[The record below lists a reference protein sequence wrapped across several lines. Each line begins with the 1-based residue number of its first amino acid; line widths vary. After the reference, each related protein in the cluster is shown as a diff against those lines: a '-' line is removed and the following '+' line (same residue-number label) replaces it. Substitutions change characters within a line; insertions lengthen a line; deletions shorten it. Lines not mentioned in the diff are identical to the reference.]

1 MGEGVILQMSES
13 DQVTDNN
20 SEISGVAERYARAM
34 FDLALEENALDAT
47 ETDLGRI
54 EAIMD
59 ESEDFMRL
67 VRSPVFTADEQLVA
81 VTALLEKAGISGIV
95 GNFVRVIAT
104 NRRLFSLPGIIKAFR
119 NIVTAHKGEEVA
131 EVTSAQPLGDAD
143 LTALKASLKEA
154 LGKDIAIDAKVD
166 ADILGGLVVKVGSQM
181 VDSSVRTKLN
191 SLKIAL
197 KEVG

>member
-1 MGEGVILQMSES
+1 MSES
-13 DQVTDNN
+13 DQVTDKN
-20 SEISGVAERYARAM
+20 SEISGVAERYARAL
-34 FDLALEENALDAT
+34 FDLALEEKALDAV
-47 ETDLGRI
+47 EKDLGSI

-67 VRSPVFTADEQLVA
+67 VRSPVFTADEQLAA
-81 VTALLEKAGISGIV
+81 VSALLEKAGLSGIV
-95 GNFVRVIAT
+95 GNFVRVIAN
-104 NRRLFSLPGIIKAFR
+104 NRRLFSLPGIIQAFR
-119 NIVTAHKGEEVA
+119 NIVTTHRGEQVA
-131 EVTSAQPLGDAD
+131 EVTSAQPLTDAN
-143 LTALKASLKEA
+143 LKALKKSLKDA
-154 LGKDIAIDAKVD
+154 LGKDVAIDAKVD

>member
-1 MGEGVILQMSES
+1 MSES

-20 SEISGVAERYARAM
+20 SEVSGVAERYARAL

-54 EAIMD
+54 EAMLN
-59 ESEDFMRL
+59 ESEDFLRL
-67 VRSPVFTADEQLVA
+67 VKSPVFTSDEQLVA
-81 VTALLEKAGISGIV
+81 ISAILDKAGIAGIV
-95 GNFVRVIAT
+95 GNFVRVVAS
-104 NRRLFSLPGIIKAFR
+104 NRRLFTLPGMIHAFR
-119 NIVTAHKGEEVA
+119 KILTVHRGEQVA
-131 EVTSAQPLGDAD
+131 EVTSAHALDEDD
-143 LTALKASLKEA
+143 LAALKASLKEA
-154 LGKDIAIDAKVD
+154 LGKDIAIEAKVD
-166 ADILGGLVVKVGSQM
+166 PELLGGLVVKVGSQM

>member
-1 MGEGVILQMSES
+1 MSES

-20 SEISGVAERYARAM
+20 SEISGVAERYARAL
-34 FDLALEENALDAT
+34 FDLSLEEKALDTT

-54 EAIMD
+54 EAIMN
-59 ESEDFMRL
+59 ESEDFVRL
-67 VRSPVFTADEQLVA
+67 IKSPVFTSDEQLAA
-81 VTALLEKAGISGIV
+81 VSALLDKAQIDGIV
-95 GNFVRVIAT
+95 GNFVRVVT
-104 NRRLFSLPGIIKAFR
+104 SNRRLFSLPGIIKAFR
-119 NIVTAHKGEEVA
+119 KILTTHRGEQVA
-131 EVTSAQPLGDAD
+131 EVTSAQPLAD
-143 LTALKASLKEA
+143 DELEALKASLKDA

-166 ADILGGLVVKVGSQM
+166 PELLGGLVVKVGSQM

>member
-1 MGEGVILQMSES
+1 MLSCQMSES
-13 DQVTDNN
+13 DQVTEKN

-34 FDLALEENALDAT
+34 FDLAMEENALDAT
-47 ETDLGRI
+47 EADLGRI

-81 VTALLEKAGISGIV
+81 VSAILDKVGLSGIV
-95 GNFVRVIAT
+95 GNFARVIAK
-104 NRRLFSLPGIIKAFR
+104 NRRLNSMPGIISAFR
-119 NIVTAHKGEEVA
+119 NIVTAHKGEQVA
-131 EVTSAQPLGDAD
+131 EVTSAKPLSKVD
-143 LTALKASLKEA
+143 LEALKTSLKSA
-154 LGKDIAIDAKVD
+154 LGKDVAIDAKVD
-166 ADILGGLVVKVGSQM
+166 ADIIGGLVVKVGSQM

>member
-1 MGEGVILQMSES
+1 MSES
-13 DQVTDNN
+13 DQVTDKN
-20 SEISGVAERYARAM
+20 SEITGVAERYARAL
-34 FDLALEENALDAT
+34 FDLALEENAIDAT
-47 ETDLGRI
+47 EQDLGRVDV
-54 EAIMD
+54 MMN

-67 VRSPVFTADEQLVA
+67 VKSPVFTADEQL
-81 VTALLEKAGISGIV
+81 TALSAILDKAEVTGIV
-95 GNFVRVIAT
+95 GNFVRVVT
-104 NRRLFSLPGIIKAFR
+104 SNRRLCSLPGIIKAFR
-119 NIVTAHKGEEVA
+119 NILTVHRGEQVA
-131 EVTSAQPLGDAD
+131 EVTSAQPLSDDD
-143 LTALKASLKEA
+143 LTSLKASLKGA

>member
-1 MGEGVILQMSES
+1 MSES
-13 DQVTDNN
+13 DQVTDKN
-20 SEISGVAERYARAM
+20 SEISGVAERYARAL
-34 FDLALEENALDAT
+34 FDLALEENAIDAT
-47 ETDLGRI
+47 EQDLGRVD
-54 EAIMD
+54 AIMN

-67 VRSPVFTADEQLVA
+67 VKSPVFTADEQLA
-81 VTALLEKAGISGIV
+81 ALSAILDKAEVTGIV
-95 GNFVRVIAT
+95 GNFVRVVT
-104 NRRLFSLPGIIKAFR
+104 SNRRLFSLPGIITAFR
-119 NIVTAHKGEEVA
+119 NILTVHRGEQVA
-131 EVTSAQPLGDAD
+131 VVTSAQPLGDDD
-143 LTALKASLKEA
+143 LTALKASLKGA

>member
-1 MGEGVILQMSES
+1 MSES

-20 SEISGVAERYARAM
+20 SEISGVAERYARAL
-34 FDLALEENALDAT
+34 FDLSLEEKAIDAT

-54 EAIMD
+54 EAIMN

-67 VRSPVFTADEQLVA
+67 VKSPVFTSDEQLAA
-81 VTALLEKAGISGIV
+81 VSALLDKAKIEGIV
-95 GNFVRVIAT
+95 GNFVRVVT
-104 NRRLFSLPGIIKAFR
+104 SNRRLFSLPGIIKAFR
-119 NIVTAHKGEEVA
+119 KILSTHRGEQVA
-131 EVTSAQPLGDAD
+131 EVTSAHPLTDD
-143 LTALKASLKEA
+143 ELEALKASIKDA

-166 ADILGGLVVKVGSQM
+166 PELLGGLVVKVGSQM
-181 VDSSVRTKLN
+181 IDSSVRTKLN

>member
-1 MGEGVILQMSES
+1 MSES
-13 DQVTDNN
+13 DQVTDKN
-20 SEISGVAERYARAM
+20 SEVSGVAERYARAL

-47 ETDLGRI
+47 ESQLGSI
-54 EAIMD
+54 EAMMN
-59 ESEDFMRL
+59 ESEDLMRL
-67 VRSPVFTADEQLVA
+67 VKSPVFTAEEQLAA
-81 VTALLEKAGISGIV
+81 VSAILDKAEITGIV
-95 GNFVRVIAT
+95 GNFVRVVAS
-104 NRRLFSLPGIIKAFR
+104 NRRLFTLPGMIKAFR
-119 NIVTAHKGEEVA
+119 KILSLHRGEQVA
-131 EVTSAQPLGDAD
+131 EVTSARPLDDAEME
-143 LTALKASLKEA
+143 ALRASLKDA

>member
-1 MGEGVILQMSES
+1 MSES

-20 SEISGVAERYARAM
+20 SEISGVAERYARAL
-34 FDLALEENALDAT
+34 FDLALEENAVDAI
-47 ETDLGRI
+47 EKDLERV
-54 EAIMD
+54 EAIMN

-67 VRSPVFTADEQLVA
+67 VKSPVFTAEEQLAAASAILDKVG
-81 VTALLEKAGISGIV
+81 LSGTV
-95 GNFVRVIAT
+95 GNFVRVIAS
-104 NRRLFSLPGIIKAFR
+104 NRRLFFLPGMIAAFR
-119 NIVTAHKGEEVA
+119 KILTAHRGEQVA
-131 EVTSAQPLGDAD
+131 EVTTAHALSDD
-143 LTALKASLKEA
+143 DMTALKVSLKEA

-166 ADILGGLVVKVGSQM
+166 PELLGGLVVKVGSQM